1 MASLLTIPLE
11 LLVAISSL
19 VSTRDLGALRLTCK
33 QVEKSLYEWFSKEF
47 FTKKQFML
55 THESLQAFID
65 ISKHASFSQKLT
77 HVIIATNNYVDEP
90 MRFRDEDASARYIQ
104 GYEDQAILMT
114 TGIDRDMLTEAFM
127 RLSNL
132 QTVGIRD
139 FNNHKRSR
147 DGINWTSWGAP
158 TIEQE
163 TGQATRFSG
172 NSRYTSAVAFL
183 AHVFQVI
190 IVALGKANQKPE
202 EIEVL
207 LRRNW
212 LSEYSFRIP
221 DFIYPTI
228 KPCLL
233 GLKKLLL
240 RVDLSPGHLHSRP
253 DGTLLDRV
261 SGRTLRRFL
270 RYTPNLTHLRLNL
283 PQMDVDRNA
292 EFLQWLATPTAS
304 QDPLLADK
312 PLDPPPVDLVF
323 LERLDF
329 GQFRIQPS
337 TILSVVAKFA
347 PTLQSLNLWQLSI
360 FDVQMRTHHDR
371 GSNMWQPFFKSLGKI
386 PQLQLNHLMVGKL
399 TQHPYGVQFK
409 TPDNK
414 KVDVKEYSGNKMG
427 AFLEE
432 LCEEAVVMWPE
443 VVEVVEE
450 SQSDEDEYGDED
462 GEEDEGEDE
471 DEEMEDGS
479 EDDDGNANGN
489 VN

>member
-11 LLVAISSL
+11 LLVAISSH

-55 THESLQAFID
+55 THESLQALVD
-65 ISKHASFSQKLT
+65 ISKHPSFSQKLT

-90 MRFRDEDASARYIQ
+90 MRFINEDASARYIQ
-104 GYEDQAILMT
+104 GYEDQAILLA

-127 RLSNL
+127 RLKNL

-163 TGQATRFSG
+163 TGHATRFSG
-172 NSRYTSAVAFL
+172 NTRYTTAVGFL

-190 IVALGKANQKPE
+190 IVALGKANQRPE

-212 LSEYSFRIP
+212 LNDYSFRIP

-240 RVDLSPGHLHSRP
+240 RVDLSPVYLHSHF
-253 DGTLLDRV
+253 DGTPMNRV
-261 SGRTLRRFL
+261 SGRSLRHFL
-270 RYTPNLTHLRLNL
+270 HYTPNLTHLRLNL
-283 PQMDVDRNA
+283 PFMNVDGNS
-292 EFLQWLATPTAS
+292 EFLQWLATPTAP
-304 QDPLLADK
+304 QDPLLVDK
-312 PLDPPPVDLVF
+312 PLDPPPVGLAF
-323 LERLDF
+323 LETLDF
-329 GQFRIQPS
+329 GQFRTQPHL
-337 TILSVVAKFA
+337 ILSVVAKFA
-347 PTLQSLNLWQLSI
+347 PTLRSLNLWQLSI
-360 FDVQMRTHHDR
+360 LGTQSAYHDR
-371 GSNMWQPFFKSLGKI
+371 SSNMWQPFFKSLGKI
-386 PQLQLNHLMVGKL
+386 PQLQLNHLMLGKL
-399 TQHPYGVQFK
+399 TQHPYDVQFK

-414 KVDVKEYSGNKMG
+414 KVNVKEYSGNKMV

-432 LCEEAVVMWPE
+432 LCEDVVVMWPD
-443 VVEVVEE
+443 VEVAEE
-450 SQSDEDEYGDED
+450 SQNDEDVDGDED
-462 GEEDEGEDE
+462 DDEDE

-479 EDDDGNANGN
+479 EDDDGNADGN
-489 VN
+489 LD